1 MDSRSERLK
10 LGGRD
15 DSHQVGTNW
24 LRDVGNVPQPDR
36 CSCGGNSPTDS
47 RRNAHRVGI
56 RPTRPNRADVT
67 LNGWESVQLARPL
80 PPEYALPASRW
91 SSDHSLVQY
100 AQQFRC
106 GGRNQGL
113 AITGH
118 RSIGCSHNP
127 ATEENQMPEINAGD
141 TAWMLV
147 ATALVMLMT
156 PGLAFF
162 YGGLVRRK
170 NVLSTIMHSLFILA
184 LVSVTWVLWGY
195 SLAFGPDTGLGIIGG
210 LDWVGLEG
218 VTADP
223 SPIYAPTVPHYAF
236 MAFQMMFAI
245 ITPALITGAFAER
258 KRFKAFVLFSVAWAT
273 LVYAP
278 IAHWVWSPNGWL
290 YSLGVL
296 DFAGGTVVHLSSGI
310 AALVAALMVGR
321 RIGVIRET
329 EPHDVTMTVLGAG
342 LLWFGWFGFNAGSA
356 LAANGVAALALVT
369 TNTAAA
375 MAALTWVTISWLHKG
390 TPSVL
395 GAALGAV
402 AGLVAITPA
411 AGYVSPAAAILI
423 GGGVAVVCYGAA
435 QLRIRSRVDDALDVF
450 AVHGVGGAF
459 GALATGVF
467 ASVAVNAAGRDGA
480 LAGNLAQVAVQALAV
495 VAVAAYSALATAVIL
510 LVINAVVRIRVPS
523 EAEEAGLDMA
533 QHGEIA
539 YQL

>member
-1 MDSRSERLK
+1 
-10 LGGRD
+10 
-15 DSHQVGTNW
+15 
-24 LRDVGNVPQPDR
+24 
-36 CSCGGNSPTDS
+36 
-47 RRNAHRVGI
+47 
-56 RPTRPNRADVT
+56 
-67 LNGWESVQLARPL
+67 
-80 PPEYALPASRW
+80 
-91 SSDHSLVQY
+91 
-100 AQQFRC
+100 
-106 GGRNQGL
+106 
-113 AITGH
+113 
-118 RSIGCSHNP
+118 
-127 ATEENQMPEINAGD
+127 MPVINAGD

-195 SLAFGPDTGLGIIGG
+195 SLAFGPDTGLGLIGG
-210 LDWVGLEG
+210 LDWIGLEG
-218 VTADP
+218 VTSDP

-278 IAHWVWSPNGWL
+278 IAHWVWSPDGWL
-290 YSLGVL
+290 FRLGVL

-467 ASVAVNAAGRDGA
+467 ASVAVNAAGREGA
-480 LAGNLAQVAVQALAV
+480 LAGNLGQVAVQLLAV
-495 VAVAAYSALATAVIL
+495 GAVAAYSALATAAIL
-510 LVINAVVRIRVPS
+510 LVINAVVRIRVPT